1 MPLNFVG
8 YMISHYCFFLCVHG
22 LKMLLNWKVLLFL
35 EIAGRKVLV
44 FCVLAWKTTDFPSSL
59 EQHCCGYLPVF
70 LLLTDGRQHEV
81 CGLLWRLVVV
91 WIKNGAWVIGFSS
104 LGSETGENK
113 CTSDFSEWLHVP
125 GTSFPWKTDLFV
137 RKQINFSQPSERLY
151 FFFECFPEWVL
162 NGNVKKKIPKEE
174 SSNSCQLT

>member
-8 YMISHYCFFLCVHG
+8 YMTSHYCFFLCVHG

-70 LLLTDGRQHEV
+70 LLLTDRRQHEV

-113 CTSDFSEWLHVP
+113 CTSDFWVASCARNFLSMKDRSLCKKANQLFSALRKTVFLFWMFSRV
-125 GTSFPWKTDLFV
+125 SFKW
-137 RKQINFSQPSERLY
+137 Q
-151 FFFECFPEWVL
+151 C
-162 NGNVKKKIPKEE
+162 
-174 SSNSCQLT
+174 